1 MIDTCPFD
9 YDVHMKII
17 LEAQEGRLP
26 RLSKSEV
33 DRTVNT
39 ILAMS
44 KLMDDWKRE
53 NNVDDNF
60 RKKSLPR

>member
-1 MIDTCPFD
+1 MIDTFLLT
-9 YDVHMKII
+9 DVGLKVII
-17 LEAQEGRLP
+17 EAQEGTLK
-26 RLSKSEV
+26 LSEAEV

-39 ILAMS
+39 ILGMS
-44 KLMDDWKRE
+44 KLMDDWKKE

>member
-1 MIDTCPFD
+1 MIDTCPLTD
-9 YDVHMKII
+9 EMHKTI
-17 LEAQEGRLP
+17 LMAQEGRLP
-26 RLSKSEV
+26 RLTEAEV

-39 ILAMS
+39 ILGMR
-44 KLMDDWKRE
+44 KLMDDWKKE

>member
-26 RLSKSEV
+26 RLTEAEV

-39 ILAMS
+39 ILGMS
-44 KLMDDWKRE
+44 KLMDDWKKE

>member
-1 MIDTCPFD
+1 MIDTFPLT
-9 YDVHMKII
+9 DVGLKVII
-17 LEAQEGRLP
+17 EAQEGRLP
-26 RLSKSEV
+26 RLTEAEV

-39 ILAMS
+39 ILGMS
-44 KLMDDWKRE
+44 KLMDDWKKE